1 MTLRSS
7 SQAGTFST
15 SPAGPWTS
23 TLTLPLSPGS
33 GVVFY
38 YRDTRAGRATLTA
51 ASPGTTQATTEL
63 TIAAGP
69 TARIAVTPSRREL
82 RARGETRFTAAAT
95 DAFGNAVPAGVN
107 WSVSPAALG
116 TFVRRQGGVVTFRAG
131 RLLGAGT
138 VTAAAGTS
146 LVASAAVVV
155 RPATL
160 RVAAVTFRGTARG
173 VQVTVA
179 TVDGARRPVSR
190 AALTLV
196 ARLDDRRVARGRT
209 TTGAA
214 GKARL
219 LVPGGRG
226 CYTVSVTRVVAA
238 GFTWNGRTPRNRFC
252 AP

>member
-15 SPAGPWTS
+15 SPTGPWTS
-23 TLTLPLSPGS
+23 TLTLPLTPGS

-51 ASPGTTQATTEL
+51 AAAGTTQATTEL
-63 TIAAGP
+63 TIVAGP
-69 TARIAVTPSRREL
+69 TARIAVTPGRREL
-82 RARGETRFTAAAT
+82 RARGESRFTATTT

-116 TFVRRQGGVVTFRAG
+116 TFVRRHGGVVTFKAG

-138 VTAAAGTS
+138 VTAAAGAS

-160 RVAAVTFRGTARG
+160 RVAAVTFRETARG

-179 TVDGARRPVSR
+179 TVDGARRPVSQ

-196 ARLDDRRVARGRT
+196 ARLDDRRIARGRT
-209 TTGAA
+209 ATGAA

-219 LVPGGRG
+219 LVPRGRG
-226 CYTVSVTRVVAA
+226 CYTVAVTRVVAA

-252 AP
+252 TP